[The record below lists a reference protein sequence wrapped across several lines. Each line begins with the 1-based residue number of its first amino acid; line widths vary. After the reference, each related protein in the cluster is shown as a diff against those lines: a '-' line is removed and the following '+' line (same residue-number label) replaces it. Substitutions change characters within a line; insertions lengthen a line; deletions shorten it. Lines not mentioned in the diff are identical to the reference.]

1 MTQKFSLGI
10 ETECGKFNLSWGS
23 WPTRHWQRVIKE
35 SFSKENY
42 FYKWKSMGAFPPPP
56 PPSATEFVVF
66 AFHLKRLI
74 KSLTLGAEQGLV
86 IFTLCCANW
95 ASNCARD
102 SETWTSVLTALSGE
116 ERDIFNILSYS
127 GPEHWL
133 CQFKRKDN
141 MRRLA

>member
-1 MTQKFSLGI
+1 MTQKFSHGI
-10 ETECGKFNLSWGS
+10 ETECGKFNLSWES

-35 SFSKENY
+35 SLSKENY
-42 FYKWKSMGAFPPPP
+42 FYKWKSMGAFPPH
-56 PPSATEFVVF
+56 TTTVCHWICGF

-74 KSLTLGAEQGLV
+74 KSLTLGADQGLV

-102 SETWTSVLTALSGE
+102 SEAWTSVLTALSGG

-127 GPEHWL
+127 GAEHWL
-133 CQFKRKDN
+133 CQFKRKDS